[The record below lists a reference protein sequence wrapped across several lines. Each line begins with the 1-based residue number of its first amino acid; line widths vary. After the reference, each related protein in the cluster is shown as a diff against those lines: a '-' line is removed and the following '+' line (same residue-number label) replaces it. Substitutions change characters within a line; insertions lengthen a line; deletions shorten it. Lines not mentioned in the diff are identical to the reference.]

1 MSLALL
7 AGVIDWT
14 LYIGLCVAGVSLS
27 LVLHELGHVVG
38 ACITHSRIF
47 DIVLGSKPRI
57 ERWIGG
63 TRLRI
68 SWFPI
73 EGYVVSLPRSL
84 KFYRLRRLISVGL
97 GPVFSL
103 AYFGGLVWLS
113 SAVESSRWQSF
124 SSIVTLLLVFELGG
138 LSRVLWPTRVV
149 VAGVETGTDALQLW
163 WTLTKPLP
171 KQQEHER
178 QFAYAEAVSLKE
190 RGKSGEVQE
199 AVAKILQTRFAEMP
213 VVERHQ
219 WASIFL
225 GLEQWLAAQE
235 AAETILLDP
244 QCRRD
249 DPCRAEAA
257 DTFACAAL
265 YGNVRDAMPKA
276 LGILKDAAADFPE
289 MITLKGSLGGVLF
302 EMRQFDEAEAVLN
315 EVIQKSSANIDHGIS
330 TAFLAR
336 IAARRG
342 ESEEAKRLAHIAWGK
357 AGEMTVVKR
366 VLAELD
372 ANGDL
377 ILARTIS

>member
-7 AGVIDWT
+7 AWIADWA
-14 LYIGLCVAGVSLS
+14 LYIALCVAGISLS

-38 ACITHSRIF
+38 ACITHSRIY
-47 DIVLGSKPRI
+47 DIMLGSKPRI

-73 EGYVVSLPRSL
+73 EGYVVFLPRTL
-84 KFYRLRRLISVGL
+84 KFYRLRCLITTGL

-103 AYFGGLVWLS
+103 GYFAGLIWLS
-113 SAVESSRWQSF
+113 SVIPGSRWQSF
-124 SSIVTLLLVFELGG
+124 SSAVTLLLVFELGL
-138 LSRVLWPTRVV
+138 LSRVLWPARVV

-171 KQQEHER
+171 KQQEHEW
-178 QFAYAEAVSLKE
+178 QFACAEMFNLKE

-213 VVERHQ
+213 VTERRQ

-225 GLEQWLAAQE
+225 GLEQWPAAQE

-289 MITLKGSLGGVLF
+289 MVTLKGSLGGMLF
-302 EMRQFDEAEAVLN
+302 EMQQFDAAEAVLN
-315 EVIQKSSANIDHGIS
+315 EVIQKSSADIDHGIS
-330 TAFLAR
+330 SAFLAR

-342 ESEEAKRLAHIAWGK
+342 ESDEAKKLAQIAREK

-372 ANGDL
+372 ANGDS
-377 ILARTIS
+377 ILTRAIS